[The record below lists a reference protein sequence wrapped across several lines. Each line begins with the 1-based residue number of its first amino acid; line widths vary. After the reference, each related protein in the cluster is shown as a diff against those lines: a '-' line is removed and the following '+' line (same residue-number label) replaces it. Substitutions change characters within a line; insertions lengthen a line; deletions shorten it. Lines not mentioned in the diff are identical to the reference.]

1 MLKSNPLASRN
12 SEAGRHEAGAKPLG
26 SRQIQ
31 TATTK
36 PMDSKGGH
44 AKRGLHV
51 NQSIE
56 GSSTAASGMN
66 QTQQNFSSNRVHMP
80 RRPLSTDQTITANNQ
95 EYPVAQRIPLTNKLQ
110 NRNNNRA
117 DVSPQINL
125 QYSGLTREEIAGLS
139 VDEIYSRMANN
150 LARND

>member
-1 MLKSNPLASRN
+1 MVNNMLKSGPLASRG
-12 SEAGRHEAGAKPLG
+12 SGATRPEGGAKPLG

-31 TATTK
+31 TATAK

-44 AKRGLHV
+44 ARRGMHV

-66 QTQQNFSSNRVHMP
+66 RTQQNFSSNRVYMP
-80 RRPLSTDQTITANNQ
+80 RRPLSTDQTITANTQ
-95 EYPVAQRIPLTNKLQ
+95 DHPAAQRLANKL
-110 NRNNNRA
+110 
-117 DVSPQINL
+117 SPQINL
-125 QYSGLTREEIAGLS
+125 KYSGLTQEEIEGLS